1 MDGDRSQE
9 PPVTP
14 DGWYIAC
21 ESRALRRDPLPTT
34 LLGVPL
40 VLFRGHDGRPAALLD
55 RCPHRNV
62 PLSLGRCRDGEL
74 ECAYHGWRFDRGGDC
89 TFVPGLAEQRASAGR
104 RAPGHAACDSDGFVW
119 VWGRPESEPA
129 GEPFRFPLLSEPG
142 YTTVR
147 RPVETEASLL
157 DTAENA
163 LDVPHTAYLHGGLF
177 RSASGPRN
185 EVEVVIRRW
194 RDRVEAEYIGEPRP
208 RGVAGRFLAPG
219 GGTVVHFDRFVLPSI
234 VQVDYRLGS
243 VTHFSISAAL
253 TPLAERRTRMWAVIS
268 FRLPVPGGLVKP
280 LLEPLAMRI
289 FGQDAAMLKEQT
301 ANLTRF
307 GGEEYKSTEADVL
320 GPAVHRLL
328 RRAAAEA
335 NGGESGDGA
344 GEGGDE
350 PVVRR
355 MRLLT

>member
-1 MDGDRSQE
+1 MEDDRPSG
-9 PPVTP
+9 PPVVR

-21 ESRALRRDPLPTT
+21 ESRALRDRPVAVR
-34 LLGVPL
+34 LLDVPL
-40 VLFRGHDGRPAALLD
+40 VLFRGGDGRPAALLD

-74 ECAYHGWRFDRGGDC
+74 ECGYHGWRFDGAGQC
-89 TFVPGLAEQRASAGR
+89 TFVPGLAEQRPSAGR
-104 RAPGHAACDSDGFVW
+104 RAPRHPACDSDGFVW
-119 VWGRPESEPA
+119 VWGRAGVDPD
-129 GEPFRFPLLSEPG
+129 GEPFRFPLLDAPG

-147 RPVETEASLL
+147 RPVDTEASLL

-177 RSASGPRN
+177 RSASGPRD

-194 RDRVEAEYIGEPRP
+194 ADRVEAEYLGEPRP
-208 RGVAGRFLAPG
+208 RGIAGRFLAPG
-219 GGTVVHFDRFVLPSI
+219 GGTVIHFDRFVLPSI
-234 VQVDYRLGS
+234 VQVEYKLGS

-253 TPLAERRTRMWAVIS
+253 TPIAERRTRMWAVIS
-268 FRLPVPGGLVKP
+268 FRLPVPGAWIKP

-289 FGQDAAMLKEQT
+289 FGQDAAMLKEQS
-301 ANLTRF
+301 ANLARF
-307 GGEEYKSTEADVL
+307 GGEDYKSTEADVL

-328 RRAAAEA
+328 RSASSGGGAEE
-335 NGGESGDGA
+335 GDPRGDG
-344 GEGGDE
+344 